1 LATNTQ
7 NLTYV
12 FGANISAFQA
22 AIGNV
27 QQGLRNTGQ
36 QLKDFGS
43 DLSAY
48 VSLPLAALGGAAI
61 KAFGDIQSLKNG
73 LTAVTGSADETN
85 KQFSRLTELAK
96 LPGLGLKEVTKGS
109 INLQVIGFS
118 AEKAEK
124 SIRAFGNAVATVGGG
139 REQFERATYGLAQL
153 ANTDFPLG
161 EDLNIIKDAIPQI
174 TPLLK
179 EAFGSSRSDELAK
192 MGVSSAQVVDAIV
205 NGLSK
210 LPPVT
215 GGVNAAF
222 ENLKDGVFTN
232 LADIGEIINKNLDIS
247 ALVDRLIDGLSSI
260 TNWFKNLSPEIQ
272 KSTLIFAGLGVVL
285 PPILVGLGV
294 LISTI
299 LPALIG
305 GFAALVSPVG
315 LAVAAI
321 AAAGILIVQNWDS
334 VKEYFT
340 SGEGAKFWESVKSY
354 AVDLWD
360 SLKEIFNSIKEVVT
374 SIWDKFGSN
383 IKNAAV
389 ITFDTIKNIVQV
401 ALGAITGIFK
411 VWASIFKGDWA
422 GAWDGIKTYYAA
434 IWNGITGII
443 KNFVKTA
450 ANVLGGFFKLLGM
463 DTIGNALTDMGSSID
478 SIFAKIQIPIKAATT
493 AVKDF
498 KKELTGVKSKSV
510 TISEETTTT
519 TTNKTG
525 GLSKEDK
532 KRQDSIKGVYEDLAI
547 GLKQVDA
554 AFGAS
559 FDEKSKKRI
568 QEYQTAINDLI
579 KNGIDPASA
588 AIKRLQVAQQGEM
601 ILEAPNQA
609 KQIAPKQVQM
619 KTPLTDFQSLL
630 TTEQREILASQLEFN
645 DTLNGLFENSLGNGI
660 GDAFS
665 AIGKAFATG
674 GNALEAFGGSIL
686 KSFGG
691 FLSSFGDLLIKY
703 GAAAVVKGKLDIAA
717 MIPGAGIAAGL
728 AAMGA
733 GAALKLAAG
742 AFSALLG
749 GGSKSGGKDKK
760 EKRTAFANGGIVS
773 SPTNAVFGEYPSAG
787 RGNPEIVTPLNN
799 LKGMLS
805 DFNGGGMNGEVMFR
819 IQGDTLVGVLNNHN
833 KRQFRT
839 N

>member
-1 LATNTQ
+1 LGTNTQ

-12 FGANISAFQA
+12 FGANIAGFQN
-22 AIGNV
+22 AIQSV

-36 QLKDFGS
+36 QVKNFGS
-43 DLSAY
+43 DLSTY
-48 VSLPLAALGGAAI
+48 VSLPLTALGASAV
-61 KAFGDIQSLKNG
+61 KAFGDIESLKNG

-161 EDLNIIKDAIPQI
+161 EDLNIIKDSIPAVSR
-174 TPLLK
+174 LLK

-192 MGVSSAQVVDAIV
+192 MGISSAMVVDTIV

-215 GGVNAAF
+215 GGINAAF

-232 LADIGEIINKNLDIS
+232 LADVGEIINKNLDIS
-247 ALVDRLIDGLSSI
+247 ALVDKLIDGLSSI
-260 TNWFKNLSPEIQ
+260 TSWFKNLSPEIQ
-272 KSTLIFAGLGVVL
+272 RTSLIFAGLGVVI

-315 LAVAAI
+315 IAVAAI

-340 SGEGAKFWESVKSY
+340 SGEGAKFWETVKSY

-360 SLKEIFNSIKEVVT
+360 SLEEIFNNLKNFAVDVWKT
-374 SIWDKFGSN
+374 LGSN
-383 IKNAAV
+383 IINVCKIA
-389 ITFDTIKNIVQV
+389 FDTIKGIVTST
-401 ALGAITGIFK
+401 LGIITNAVK
-411 VWASIFKGDWA
+411 IFKGIIEGNWSDVWEGVKGLTA
-422 GAWDGIKTYYAA
+422 S
-434 IWNGITGII
+434 IWNGITNLVKNAI
-443 KNFVKTA
+443 KAISNS
-450 ANVLGGFFKLLGM
+450 LGGFFKLLGM
-463 DTIGNALTDMGSSID
+463 DTIGNGLTNLGSGID
-478 SIFAKIQIPIKAATT
+478 SIFNRIQIPIKAATKS
-493 AVKDF
+493 VKDF
-498 KKELTGVKSKSV
+498 KRELTGVKSDG
-510 TISEETTTT
+510 ISLNGETTTT
-519 TTNKTG
+519 TTRSG

-532 KRQDSIKGVYEDLAI
+532 KRQDSIKGVYEDLAV

-559 FDEKSKKRI
+559 FDDKSKKRI

-588 AIKRLQVAQQGEM
+588 AIQRLQALQQREM
-601 ILEAPNQA
+601 ILEAPNKGKEIKPVQS
-609 KQIAPKQVQM
+609 QM

-630 TTEQREILASQLEFN
+630 TTEQRDILAGQLEFN
-645 DTLNGLFENSLGNGI
+645 DTLNGLFENSLGDGI

-665 AIGKAFATG
+665 AIGEAFASG
-674 GNALEAFGGSIL
+674 GNVLEAFGGSIL

-703 GAAAVVKGKLDIAA
+703 GAAAVIKGKLDIAA

-749 GGSKSGGKDKK
+749 GGGKSGGKDKK

>member
-12 FGANISAFQA
+12 FGANISQFQT

-36 QLKDFGS
+36 QLKNFGS

-48 VSLPLAALGGAAI
+48 VSLPLTALGGAAI

-73 LTAVTGSADETN
+73 LTAITGSADETN
-85 KQFSRLTELAK
+85 KQFTRLTELAK

-109 INLQVIGFS
+109 INLQVIGFT

-124 SIRAFGNAVATVGGG
+124 SIKAFGNAVATVGGG
-139 REQFERATYGLAQL
+139 RDQFERATYGLAQL

-161 EDLNIIKDAIPQI
+161 EDLNIIKDAIPQV

-179 EAFGSSRSDELAK
+179 EAFGSARSDELAK

-210 LPPVT
+210 LAPVAT
-215 GGVNAAF
+215 SVNGAF
-222 ENLKDGVFTN
+222 ENLKDAVFTN
-232 LADIGEIINKNLDIS
+232 LADVGEIINRNLDIS
-247 ALVDRLIDGLSSI
+247 ALVDKLVDGLSSV

-272 KSTLIFAGLGVVL
+272 KSTLIFAGLGIVI

-340 SGEGAKFWESVKSY
+340 SGEGAKFWETVKSY

-360 SLKEIFNSIKEVVT
+360 SLKEIFNDLKDFAVDVWKT
-374 SIWDKFGSN
+374 LGSN
-383 IKNAAV
+383 IINACKIA
-389 ITFDTIKNIVQV
+389 FDTIKGIVTST
-401 ALGAITGIFK
+401 LGIITNAVK
-411 VWASIFKGDWA
+411 IFKGIIEGNWSDVWEGVKGLTA
-422 GAWDGIKTYYAA
+422 S
-434 IWNGITGII
+434 IWNGITNLVKNAI
-443 KNFVKTA
+443 KAISNS
-450 ANVLGGFFKLLGM
+450 LGGFFKLLGM
-463 DTIGNALTDMGSSID
+463 DTIGNGLTNLGSGID
-478 SIFAKIQIPIKAATT
+478 SIFNKIQIPIKAATKS
-493 AVKDF
+493 VKDF
-498 KKELTGVKSKSV
+498 KKELTGVKADG
-510 TISEETTTT
+510 ISIGGVTTTT
-519 TTNKTG
+519 TTKAG

-554 AFGAS
+554 TFGAS

-588 AIKRLQVAQQGEM
+588 AIKRLQAAQQGEM
-601 ILEAPNQA
+601 ILEAPNKGKEIKPVQA
-609 KQIAPKQVQM
+609 QM

-630 TTEQREILASQLEFN
+630 TTEQRDILAGQLEFN
-645 DTLNGLFENSLGNGI
+645 DRLNGLFENSLGNGI

-665 AIGKAFATG
+665 AIGEAFATG

-749 GGSKSGGKDKK
+749 GGGKSGGKDKK
-760 EKRTAFANGGIVS
+760 EKRTAFANGGVVFG
-773 SPTNAVFGEYPSAG
+773 PTNALVGEYANAS
-787 RGNPEIVTPLNN
+787 RNPEVIAPLNS
-799 LKGMLS
+799 LKGMLG
-805 DFNGGGMNGEVMFR
+805 DMGGNGMSGDVRFE
-819 IQGDTLVGVLNNHN
+819 IQGDKLVGVLNAYN

>member
-1 LATNTQ
+1 MATNTQ

-36 QLKDFGS
+36 QLKNFGS

-48 VSLPLAALGGAAI
+48 VSLPLTALGGAAI
-61 KAFGDIQSLKNG
+61 KAFADIQSLKNG
-73 LTAVTGSADETN
+73 LTAVTGSASETN
-85 KQFSRLTELAK
+85 KQFTRLTELAK

-109 INLQVIGFS
+109 INLQVIGFT

-161 EDLNIIKDAIPQI
+161 EDLNIIKDAIPQV

-192 MGVSSAQVVDAIV
+192 MGVSSAMVVDAIV
-205 NGLSK
+205 NGLNE

-222 ENLKDGVFTN
+222 ENLKDGVFSN
-232 LADIGEIINKNLDIS
+232 LADVGEIINKNLDIS
-247 ALVDRLIDGLSSI
+247 ALVDKLVDGLSSI
-260 TNWFKNLSPEIQ
+260 TSWFKNLSPEIQ
-272 KSTLIFAGLGVVL
+272 KSTLIFAGLGVVI

-305 GFAALVSPVG
+305 GFAAIISPVG

-340 SGEGAKFWESVKSY
+340 SGEGAKFWETVKSY

-374 SIWDKFGSN
+374 SIWEKFGSN

-422 GAWDGIKTYYAA
+422 GVWDGIKTYYAA

-478 SIFAKIQIPIKAATT
+478 SIFAKIQIPIKAATKS
-493 AVKDF
+493 VKDF
-498 KKELTGVKSKSV
+498 KKELTGVKSDDITVDTES
-510 TISEETTTT
+510 TTTT
-519 TTNKTG
+519 KTG

-532 KRQDSIKGVYEDLAI
+532 KRQDSIKAVYEDLAI

-588 AIKRLQVAQQGEM
+588 AIKRLQSAQQGEM

-609 KQIAPKQVQM
+609 KQVAPKQVQM

-630 TTEQREILASQLEFN
+630 TTEHRDILASQLEFN
-645 DTLNGLFENSLGNGI
+645 DQLNGLFENSLGNGI

-665 AIGKAFATG
+665 AIGEAFATG

-686 KSFGG
+686 KSFAG

-733 GAALKLAAG
+733 GAALKLAG
-742 AFSALLG
+742 AAFGALLG
-749 GGSKSGGKDKK
+749 GGSKGGKDNKK
-760 EKRTAFANGGIVS
+760 EKRTAFANGGIVFG
-773 SPTNAVFGEYPSAG
+773 PTNALVGEYGNAS
-787 RGNPEIVTPLNN
+787 RNPEVIAPLNS
-799 LKGMLS
+799 LKGMLG
-805 DFNGGGMNGEVMFR
+805 DMGGNGMSGDVRFE
-819 IQGDTLVGVLNNHN
+819 IQGDKLVGVLNAYN
-833 KRQFRT
+833 KRQYRT

>member
-1 LATNTQ
+1 MATNTQ

-12 FGANISAFQA
+12 FGANITAFQN
-22 AIGNV
+22 AIQSV
-27 QQGLRNTGQ
+27 QQGLRNTGN

-73 LTAVTGSADETN
+73 LTAVTGSAAETN

-109 INLQVIGFS
+109 INLQVIGFT

-232 LADIGEIINKNLDIS
+232 LADVGEIINKNLDIS
-247 ALVDRLIDGLSSI
+247 ALVDRLINGLSSI

-272 KSTLIFAGLGVVL
+272 RTSLIFAGLGVVI

-340 SGEGAKFWESVKSY
+340 SGEGAKFWETVKSY

-360 SLKEIFNSIKEVVT
+360 SLKEIFNDLKNFAVDVWKT
-374 SIWDKFGSN
+374 LGSN
-383 IKNAAV
+383 IINVSKIA
-389 ITFDTIKNIVQV
+389 FDTIKGIVTST
-401 ALGAITGIFK
+401 LGIITNVVK
-411 VWASIFKGDWA
+411 IFKGVIEGNWSDVWE
-422 GAWDGIKTYYAA
+422 GIKGLTAS
-434 IWNGITGII
+434 IWNGITNLV
-443 KNFVKTA
+443 KNAVKA
-450 ANVLGGFFKLLGM
+450 ISNSLGGFFKLLGM
-463 DTIGNALTDMGSSID
+463 DTIGNGLTNLGSGID
-478 SIFAKIQIPIKAATT
+478 SIFNKIQIPIKAATKS
-493 AVKDF
+493 VKDF
-498 KKELTGVKSKSV
+498 KKELTGVKSDG
-510 TISEETTTT
+510 ISIGGETTATT
-519 TTNKTG
+519 KSG

-532 KRQDSIKGVYEDLAI
+532 KLQDSIKTVYQDLEI
-547 GLKQVDA
+547 GLKQVDV

-559 FDEKSKKRI
+559 FDEKSKKKI

-588 AIKRLQVAQQGEM
+588 AIQRLHALQQREM
-601 ILEAPNQA
+601 ILEAPNKGKEIKPVQA
-609 KQIAPKQVQM
+609 QM

-630 TTEQREILASQLEFN
+630 TTEQRDILAGQLEFN

-665 AIGKAFATG
+665 AIGEAFATG

-703 GAAAVVKGKLDIAA
+703 GAAAVIKGKLDIAA

-749 GGSKSGGKDKK
+749 GGGKSGGKDKK